1 MNKLKMFL
9 NRHWSFVIT
18 DWRIYVPF
26 LIGTLIFSIWL
37 SLYCS
42 SWLWISRYGSLLV
55 IVGAIIG
62 LRRHFRLGSKNAE
75 EPVPPLVT
83 DRQLNPAGF
92 NETMFREG
100 DLELQSKGL
109 KLAVFGTFI
118 WGYGDALLDLLLPLT
133 VNV

>member
-1 MNKLKMFL
+1 MNKLKKFL

-18 DWRIYVPF
+18 DRRIYLPF
-26 LIGTLIFSIWL
+26 LVGTLIFSVWL
-37 SLYCS
+37 SLVCN

-55 IVGAIIG
+55 IVGATIG

-75 EPVPPLVT
+75 EPVPPFVK

-92 NETMFREG
+92 NEAMFREG

-109 KLAVFGTFI
+109 KLAVLGTFI

-133 VNV
+133 AHA